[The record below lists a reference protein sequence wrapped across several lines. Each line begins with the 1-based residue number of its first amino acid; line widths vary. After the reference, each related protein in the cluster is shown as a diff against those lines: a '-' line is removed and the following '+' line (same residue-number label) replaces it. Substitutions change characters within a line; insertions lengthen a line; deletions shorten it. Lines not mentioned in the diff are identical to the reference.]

1 MKHTITLAQLR
12 PQRPV
17 LDPEWSAQTLSAIT
31 DLTPARPTQVE
42 FDHMWSPTP
51 GYRPRRLR
59 RTALVL
65 AATAAAIVAVVS
77 IPSLDSGDAVA
88 ADLRGLSQAAVSYDG
103 PVLGEGSWL
112 HERSESL
119 QRNDPNSKEVAVL
132 DTHRETWTRWDGR
145 VLVIEQ
151 RPSEGWTT
159 YNVLDDST
167 AASYQDPTP
176 VFAQTLPD
184 NAEGLRAYLDPKVF
198 GSSSH
203 SEALFEALTSLATSH
218 TLPPPTLA
226 AAYEALA
233 DVDHVRT
240 SHVTADGRPA
250 IEVAYEEGLTSSTDS
265 ITVDRA
271 TGQVLTT
278 SLHSLQ
284 STYTTN
290 TTLSEVVDTVPADV
304 LTAFDEHEED
314 VRYDD
319 VTGRPLD

>member
-31 DLTPARPTQVE
+31 DLTPARPTHV
-42 FDHMWSPTP
+42 DHMCSLTP

-59 RTALVL
+59 RTVLVL

-119 QRNDPNSKEVAVL
+119 QRNDPNSGEVAVL

-145 VLVIEQ
+145 VLLIEQ

-176 VFAQTLPD
+176 MFAQALPD
-184 NAEGLRAYLDPKVF
+184 DAEGLRAYLDPKVF

-218 TLPPPTLA
+218 TLPPLTLA

-233 DVDHVRT
+233 DVDQVRT
-240 SHVTADGRPA
+240 SHATVDGRPA
-250 IEVAYEEGLTSSTDS
+250 IEVSYGEELTSSTES

-284 STYTTN
+284 STYTSN
-290 TTLSEVVDTVPADV
+290 TTLSEVVDTMPADV
-304 LTAFDEHEED
+304 LRAFDEHEED